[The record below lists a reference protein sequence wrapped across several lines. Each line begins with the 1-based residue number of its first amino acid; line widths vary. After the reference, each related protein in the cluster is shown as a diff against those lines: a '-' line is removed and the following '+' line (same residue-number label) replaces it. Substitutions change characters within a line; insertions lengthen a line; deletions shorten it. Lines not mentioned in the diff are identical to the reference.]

1 MFSRLTSASRVAG
14 RAYAMGPAAAATT
27 VSNGLLDKVRRL
39 TLTFFVRIALLED
52 LEIYLGSFE
61 KIKGG
66 KKSKRDGLFGLC
78 MPFFFF
84 IGWARLQSRSCCLQ
98 RLVVDSFFYIVCLQ
112 LAVFIYNFQRAIG
125 LLYY

>member
-52 LEIYLGSFE
+52 LEIYLGSF
-61 KIKGG
+61 KKKRG
-66 KKSKRDGLFGLC
+66 KKSKSNCFLGLC
-78 MPFFFF
+78 MPLFFF
-84 IGWARLQSRSCCLQ
+84 IGWARLQSRLCCLQ

-125 LLYY
+125 LLLD

>member
-61 KIKGG
+61 KIKGE
-66 KKSKRDGLFGLC
+66 KKVREMAYLACVCRFFSSLAGRDYK
-78 MPFFFF
+78 
-84 IGWARLQSRSCCLQ
+84 
-98 RLVVDSFFYIVCLQ
+98 VDHVACSVW
-112 LAVFIYNFQRAIG
+112 
-125 LLYY
+125 